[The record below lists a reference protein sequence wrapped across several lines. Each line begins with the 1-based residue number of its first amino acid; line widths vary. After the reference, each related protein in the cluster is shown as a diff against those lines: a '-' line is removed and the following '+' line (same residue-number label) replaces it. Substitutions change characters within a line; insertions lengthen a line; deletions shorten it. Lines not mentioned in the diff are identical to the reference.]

1 MAYLYDVF
9 ISHAVEDKIPF
20 VTELC
25 CRLKKEGLS
34 IWYSGAELNSGDSIS
49 RAIDEGLDNSRY
61 GIVVLSPNYL
71 AKNWPLREFYLLLAR
86 EKNGEKVILPVL
98 YNITPEELALEDLT
112 MADRMGIK
120 ASLGIDIVVDRL
132 LKAIHK
138 DKASKKKRQKDLQNK
153 IAVALGIAVAVM
165 FSGYGVVFMREAR
178 KLRPSDEIL
187 TELLEERIATM
198 DSKIASDYVA
208 PLTRRGAVPVGKEQI
223 DSAFTAFQNAKMSF
237 RNEYEFHSSE
247 RTIRSKKNVNAGLL
261 IHVESL
267 RPADDYGFKGGAV
280 RYWLT
285 ERSSGF
291 SNVLYGLVNTDPATW
306 AIQKKEFVNDST
318 FAIKVQYESGIRYIE
333 VKLSIAGGPRGMK
346 RHEMELVG
354 FAPEESYRLV
364 RRGRKWVIAK

>member
-98 YNITPEELALEDLT
+98 FNITPEELALEDLT

-138 DKASKKKRQKDLQNK
+138 DKASRKKRQKEFQKK
-153 IAVALGIAVAVM
+153 IAVAFGTAVAVA
-165 FSGYGVVFMREAR
+165 FAVYAIVFLREAR
-178 KLRPSDEIL
+178 KLTPSDEIL
-187 TELLEERIATM
+187 TELIQGRIATM
-198 DSKIASDYVA
+198 DSKIAVDYVA
-208 PLTRRGAVPVGKEQI
+208 PLTRRGAVPVAKEQI

-261 IHVESL
+261 IQVESL
-267 RPADDYGFKGGAV
+267 RPADDYGFKGGAA
-280 RYWLT
+280 RYWLR
-285 ERSSGF
+285 ERSSGL
-291 SNVLYGLVNTDPATW
+291 SNVVYGFVNSDPATW
-306 AIQKKEFVNDST
+306 AVLKKEYVNDST
-318 FAIKVQYESGIRYIE
+318 CAIKVRYESGIRYIE
-333 VKLSIAGGPRGMK
+333 VKLSMAGSPRGMK

-354 FAPEESYRLV
+354 FAPEESYKLV
-364 RRGRKWVIAK
+364 HRGGKWIIAR